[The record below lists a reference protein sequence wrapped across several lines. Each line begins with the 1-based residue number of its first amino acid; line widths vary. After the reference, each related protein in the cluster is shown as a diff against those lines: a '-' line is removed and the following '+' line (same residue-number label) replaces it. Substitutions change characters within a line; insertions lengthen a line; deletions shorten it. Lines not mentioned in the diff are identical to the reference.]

1 MGEISNSNYYVDI
14 YAMSEL
20 ETKYNIVID
29 TLTELYFNLETEVI
43 NIETEEQCKLYRW
56 YLRVSFNYEL
66 INFKHT
72 FKYI

>member
-14 YAMSEL
+14 YEMSEL

-43 NIETEEQCKLYRW
+43 NIETEEQCKLYR
-56 YLRVSFNYEL
+56 
-66 INFKHT
+66 
-72 FKYI
+72 